1 MTGEII
7 QFPRVTK
14 RPASFKILL
23 YTDDEIL
30 MTCIAVNTFAGLP
43 NKVNNKTLSDVHPVS
58 VLQCLEKSLECPL
71 FSELAY
77 DTIRAIIANIE
88 LNGPDSA

>member
-1 MTGEII
+1 
-7 QFPRVTK
+7 
-14 RPASFKILL
+14 
-23 YTDDEIL
+23 

-43 NKVNNKTLSDVHPVS
+43 QKINNKTLSDVSPVT
-58 VLQCLEKSLECPL
+58 VLRCLEKSLECSL
-71 FSELAY
+71 FSQFAY

>member
-1 MTGEII
+1 
-7 QFPRVTK
+7 
-14 RPASFKILL
+14 
-23 YTDDEIL
+23 

-43 NKVNNKTLSDVHPVS
+43 VKINNNSLSDVPPVT

-88 LNGPDSA
+88 LNGPESA